1 MTEQEVIDLMSSSR
15 NEDEW
20 NKNCDEVKS
29 KFNGD
34 YPSFWYYSI
43 ILSGVLNRTRAGW
56 SN

>member
-15 NEDEW
+15 NEDEL